1 MVKLK
6 NLHEL
11 LRNLMFNIDRGDTTA
26 VTTAMAEIDTIK
38 DELNVS
44 EYTNI
49 GQLDAQYPID
59 SIDVEK
65 LNLSP
70 PLSDNLRMLIHY
82 LEKRSYTKALE
93 HLDEYGPRD

>member
-1 MVKLK
+1 MAMLK

-11 LRNLMFNIDRGDTTA
+11 LRNLMFNINRGDTTG
-26 VTTAMAEIDTIK
+26 VPAMIAEIDTIK
-38 DELNVS
+38 DELNV
-44 EYTNI
+44 I

-59 SIDVEK
+59 SLDVEK
-65 LNLSP
+65 LNSSP

-93 HLDEYGPRD
+93 HLDEYGHSV

>member
-1 MVKLK
+1 MDMLK

-11 LRNLMFNIDRGDTTA
+11 LRNLMFNIDRGDTTG

-38 DELNVS
+38 DELNV
-44 EYTNI
+44 I

-65 LNLSP
+65 LNSSP

>member
-1 MVKLK
+1 MLK

-38 DELNVS
+38 DELNV
-44 EYTNI
+44 I

-65 LNLSP
+65 LNSSP

-93 HLDEYGPRD
+93 HIDEYGCRD